1 MKTVIL
7 STFLALAVSYPA
19 FSHDAEVT
27 RESVCQRGPG
37 VYFLEVNKVFYRTT
51 VVEKG
56 GLIFIDNPPYEAAGG
71 LCYCR
76 EQSKRPPILVCD

>member
-1 MKTVIL
+1 MKTIIL
-7 STFLALAVSYPA
+7 IVFLALTVSYKA
-19 FSHDAEVT
+19 LSHDAEVT
-27 RESVCQRGPG
+27 RESICQRGSG

-76 EQSKRPPILVCD
+76 NQEKHPPILVCD

>member
-1 MKTVIL
+1 MKTIIL
-7 STFLALAVSYPA
+7 SAVLMLAVSFIA
-19 FSHDAEVT
+19 LSHDAEVT
-27 RESVCQRGPG
+27 RESICQRGPG

-56 GLIFIDNPPYEAAGG
+56 GLIFIDNPPHEAAGG

-76 EQSKRPPILVCD
+76 DQKEYPPILVCD

>member
-1 MKTVIL
+1 MKTIIFSAL
-7 STFLALAVSYPA
+7 AMLALSFAA

-27 RESVCQRGPG
+27 RESVCQRESG
-37 VYFLEVNKVFYRTT
+37 VYFLEVDKVFYRTT

-76 EQSKRPPILVCD
+76 DQEELPPILVCD